1 MLPKTTLHA
10 PPKPVQRLEVIA
22 PDGRIHIFPR
32 PSWSQ
37 CFRLLLQRHAGTAA
51 ISTIV
56 LVLIYAAGMAAQALD
71 GSLFDACEQQR
82 PPSTS

>member
-1 MLPKTTLHA
+1 
-10 PPKPVQRLEVIA
+10 VQRLEVIA

-32 PSWSQ
+32 PSWLQ
-37 CFRLLLQRHAGTAA
+37 RFRLLLQRHAGTAA